1 MHIKV
6 LLINQKSSNNVLQP
20 SKREERTSVIYMY
33 FCVDP
38 VFHWSDIVNKKKND
52 AKRGGWKKICT
63 EMYDHIEEVDYRKTG
78 EGVLTFCTQYK
89 FKIPELKT
97 QLKNTWAVFVFR
109 TYHWNICKRFTEQS
123 FQTGEPMY
131 CRQPEVFRKSAD
143 IKTAKRL
150 TAKQIWQNLF

>member
-1 MHIKV
+1 MFCSLLNVKKELPSYTCIFV
-6 LLINQKSSNNVLQP
+6 LIP
-20 SKREERTSVIYMY
+20 Y
-33 FCVDP
+33 FIEAIL
-38 VFHWSDIVNKKKND
+38 STKKND

-63 EMYDHIEEVDYRKTG
+63 EVYDHIEEVDYRKTG

-109 TYHWNICKRFTEQS
+109 TYHCNICKRITEQS

-150 TAKQIWQNLF
+150 TAKQI